1 MISTIQIQRRNEIVE
16 AYWEVEESQI
26 DPAAPVVVQAGR
38 LAVHQLEALLRDWD
52 PVNGDAETG
61 VTYRYLGDAY
71 FSASARQS
79 QVEIER
85 ARQAYLAGEACLQ
98 RAGDELGLAKLN
110 FNLANTLLFIEVGN
124 DHPYYAEA
132 RRRYQLAYDGF
143 RRYAPA
149 YLPMVAQSI
158 QRVDGLIA
166 SQQVQRAVS
175 GDLSRLEATANH
187 SPAASP
193 DSPPADLDEYA
204 QRLGQG
210 IEQAEDWGS
219 LFQVLR
225 QAYQAEVAAGKITPE
240 RQQTLEGVMD
250 ALGQVINNPS
260 EELADKMAAVAR
272 VRGLLGGMGDA
283 ILEPS
288 RAAPV
293 NLPTGSRPE
302 ALSRLIRPLFQ
313 YVLAEQRRPSPADAE
328 ADALGN
334 YTLRFMKS
342 RDAIAGLPDD
352 AHAYRLET
360 ESLRR
365 LALDVRQ
372 YALRNHLTLAR
383 PAWGVSPVTQDP
395 NALLY
400 SGGEALAS
408 ALKKLAEAR
417 GFRVLL
423 PESGRDPA
431 ELRWSQLQQ
440 CSLAVFDLT
449 AYERSAP
456 LAAAQAA
463 APVFYELG
471 ICLSLGRPVVI
482 LARQEQAIPFD
493 VDIEPLR
500 LSGMGEDL
508 ERLGE
513 ALDQAVYT
521 IQRGG
526 KDSSLARTLRLTR
539 QRYEAHPNSYV
550 RITLAQIK
558 DSVEK
563 DPLKTA
569 AILDSALAEIGTEDQ
584 QLITPAWPGDYPELH
599 EPCCFHVTAFGP
611 SWAAKTM
618 QLVSAACPSGMAYIR
633 GDQVLSPDI
642 IRSIWDEIC
651 RASHVVV
658 DLTGL
663 NANVLLELGM
673 AHTLGRSVLL
683 LTQDASRQGYPAM
696 LAKQRLHRY
705 SLEDSTSCQALS
717 DLLQRFLKF

>member
-1 MISTIQIQRRNEIVE
+1 MISTIQIQRRNEIME

-26 DPAAPVVVQAGR
+26 DPVASVVVQAGR
-38 LAVHQLEALLRDWD
+38 QAVRQLEALLRDWD

-79 QVEIER
+79 QAEIER
-85 ARQAYLAGEACLQ
+85 ARQAYLAGETCLQ
-98 RAGDELGLAKLN
+98 RAGDQLGLAKLN
-110 FNLANTLLFIEVGN
+110 FNLANTLLFIEAGK

-132 RRRYQLAYDGF
+132 RSRYMRAHDGF
-143 RRYAPA
+143 SRYAPA
-149 YLPMVAQSI
+149 YLPMVAEAI

-166 SQQVQRAVS
+166 SQQVQRAISGELSQMQAATSPNASAQPVS
-175 GDLSRLEATANH
+175 QPRI
-187 SPAASP
+187 
-193 DSPPADLDEYA
+193 LDETA
-204 QRLGQG
+204 QRLAQD
-210 IEQAEDWGS
+210 IEQGEDWS
-219 LFQVLR
+219 RLFQALQ
-225 QAYQAEVAAGKITPE
+225 QAYQAEVAAGRINPE

-250 ALGQVINNPS
+250 TLGQVIDNPS
-260 EELADKMAAVAR
+260 EELADKIAAVAR
-272 VRGLLGGMGDA
+272 VRSLLGGMGDA
-283 ILEPS
+283 VLEPS
-288 RAAPV
+288 RATPV
-293 NLPTGSRPE
+293 DLQAGSRAA
-302 ALSRLIRPLFQ
+302 ALSQLIRPLFQ
-313 YVLAEQRRPSPADAE
+313 YVLAEQRRPSPAESE
-328 ADALGN
+328 ADALGS
-334 YTLRFMKS
+334 YALRFMKM
-342 RDAIAGLPDD
+342 RDAIVDLPDD
-352 AHAYRLET
+352 AHAYRLEA

-383 PAWGVSPVTQDP
+383 PAWGVSPVVQDP
-395 NALLY
+395 NAVLY
-400 SGGEALAS
+400 SGGEALAD
-408 ALKKLAEAR
+408 ALQDLAEER
-417 GFRVLL
+417 GFRLLL
-423 PESGRDPA
+423 PVSGRDPA
-431 ELRWSQLQQ
+431 ELRWSQLRQ

-449 AYERSAP
+449 AYERSAA
-456 LAAAQAA
+456 LAEAAVT

-471 ICLSLGRPVVI
+471 IALSLGRPVVI
-482 LARQEQAIPFD
+482 LARQGQVIPFD
-493 VDIEPLR
+493 VDIQPLR
-500 LSGMGEDL
+500 LSGDAGDL

-526 KDSSLARTLRLTR
+526 KDSSLDRTLRLAR

-569 AILDSALAEIGTEDQ
+569 AILDSALAELGTDDQ
-584 QLITPAWPGDYPELH
+584 QLITPAWSGDYPELH

-611 SWAAKTM
+611 PWAARTM

-633 GDQVLSPDI
+633 GDQVLSPDV

-663 NANVLLELGM
+663 NANALLELGM
-673 AHTLGRSVLL
+673 AHTLGRNVLL
-683 LTQDASRQGYPAM
+683 LTQDASRQGYPPM

-705 SLEDSTSCQALS
+705 SVEDSTGRQALS
-717 DLLQRFLKF
+717 DLLQRFLKL